1 MVAKLAGIGLSA
13 VLTVGALA
21 TPTQARDDDTT
32 FVSPL
37 IGSNPNMTIGG
48 VTSGGA
54 AWKVRKGQATLED
67 NGRLEVEVLLG
78 LLLVAT
84 NTTGPVVEVAASLVC
99 GGSGGS
105 VAAQQHRGL
114 AERGLEMLRFAMAAC
129 WPLARLRWCS
139 FGSSTRPPCSPEP
152 LSRSWDLWLARHLVG
167 CPPLL
172 RRGLQHRHAC
182 RRGSFRVVMIGRCF
196 GVGP

>member
-1 MVAKLAGIGLSA
+1 MDIGLVLQKENKMIAKLAGIGLSA
-13 VLTVGALA
+13 VLMVGALA

-54 AWKVRKGQATLED
+54 ARKDRNGQATLED
-67 NGRLEVEVLLG
+67 HRRLEVEVLG

-84 NTTGPVVEVAASLVC
+84 NTTGPVVDVAASLVC

-105 VAAQQHRGL
+105 VAATSTAAGL
-114 AERGLEMLRFAMAAC
+114 SAAGNAEIRDDLTLPATCPAPVVLIRIFNPTTLQPGAFIA
-129 WPLARLRWCS
+129 
-139 FGSSTRPPCSPEP
+139 
-152 LSRSWDLWLARHLVG
+152 LSGISG
-167 CPPLL
+167 
-172 RRGLQHRHAC
+172 
-182 RRGSFRVVMIGRCF
+182 
-196 GVGP
+196 

>member
-1 MVAKLAGIGLSA
+1 VVAKLAGIGLSA
-13 VLTVGALA
+13 VLMVGVLA
-21 TPTQARDDDTT
+21 MPTQARDDDTT

-67 NGRLEVEVLLG
+67 NGRLEVEVLG

-84 NTTGPVVEVAASLVC
+84 NTTGPVVDVAASLVC

-105 VAAQQHRGL
+105 VAATSTAAGL
-114 AERGLEMLRFAMAAC
+114 SAAGNAEIRDDLTLPATCPAPVVLIRIFNPTTLQPGAFIA
-129 WPLARLRWCS
+129 
-139 FGSSTRPPCSPEP
+139 
-152 LSRSWDLWLARHLVG
+152 LSGISG
-167 CPPLL
+167 
-172 RRGLQHRHAC
+172 
-182 RRGSFRVVMIGRCF
+182 
-196 GVGP
+196 

>member
-1 MVAKLAGIGLSA
+1 MDIGLVLQKENKMIAKLAGIGLSA
-13 VLTVGALA
+13 VLMVGALA

-37 IGSNPNMTIGG
+37 IGSNP

-67 NGRLEVEVLLG
+67 NGRLEVEVLG

-84 NTTGPVVEVAASLVC
+84 NTTGPVVDVAASLVC

-105 VAAQQHRGL
+105 VAATSTAAGL
-114 AERGLEMLRFAMAAC
+114 SAAGNAEIRDDLTLPATCPAPVVLIRIFNPTTLQPGAFIA
-129 WPLARLRWCS
+129 
-139 FGSSTRPPCSPEP
+139 
-152 LSRSWDLWLARHLVG
+152 LSGISG
-167 CPPLL
+167 
-172 RRGLQHRHAC
+172 
-182 RRGSFRVVMIGRCF
+182 
-196 GVGP
+196 

>member
-1 MVAKLAGIGLSA
+1 MRAGLDIGLVLQKENKMIAKLAGIGLSA
-13 VLTVGALA
+13 VLMVGALA

-67 NGRLEVEVLLG
+67 NGRLEVEVLG

-84 NTTGPVVEVAASLVC
+84 NTTGPVVDVAASLVC

-105 VAAQQHRGL
+105 VAATSTAAGL
-114 AERGLEMLRFAMAAC
+114 SAAGNAEIRDDLTLPATCPAPVVLIRIFNRTTLQPGAFIA
-129 WPLARLRWCS
+129 
-139 FGSSTRPPCSPEP
+139 
-152 LSRSWDLWLARHLVG
+152 LSGISG
-167 CPPLL
+167 
-172 RRGLQHRHAC
+172 
-182 RRGSFRVVMIGRCF
+182 
-196 GVGP
+196 

>member
-1 MVAKLAGIGLSA
+1 MRSGLDIGLVLQKENKMIAKLAGIGLSA
-13 VLTVGALA
+13 VLMVGALA

-67 NGRLEVEVLLG
+67 NGRLEVEVLG

-84 NTTGPVVEVAASLVC
+84 NTTGPVVDVATSLVC

-105 VAAQQHRGL
+105 VARQAPRRGSV
-114 AERGLEMLRFAMAAC
+114 RREMLRFAM
-129 WPLARLRWCS
+129 
-139 FGSSTRPPCSPEP
+139 
-152 LSRSWDLWLARHLVG
+152 
-167 CPPLL
+167 
-172 RRGLQHRHAC
+172 
-182 RRGSFRVVMIGRCF
+182 I
-196 GVGP
+196 

>member
-13 VLTVGALA
+13 VLMVGVLA

-37 IGSNPNMTIGG
+37 IGSSPGMMVGG
-48 VTSGGA
+48 INSGGA
-54 AWKVRKGQATLED
+54 LWKVRKGRATLED
-67 NGRLEVEVLLG
+67 NGRLEVEVFG

-105 VAAQQHRGL
+105 VQATSTAVGLSAAGNAEIRDDL
-114 AERGLEMLRFAMAAC
+114 ALPATCPAPVVLIRNFNPTTMQPGNFIA
-129 WPLARLRWCS
+129 
-139 FGSSTRPPCSPEP
+139 
-152 LSRSWDLWLARHLVG
+152 LSGISG
-167 CPPLL
+167 
-172 RRGLQHRHAC
+172 
-182 RRGSFRVVMIGRCF
+182 
-196 GVGP
+196 